1 MQGNTSAIVTIDKA
15 RQAVRGIVIGS
26 QTRGRRPK
34 SFSEIEVAQASIIYP
49 NGEIFIL
56 DTARVILICL
66 TRMRGHRLKSAWDK
80 NFLVGVRQK
89 AEDGETR
96 TKDARRAKCSDSY
109 SSPGQYSA
117 RFFFV
122 AHCPRASRRP
132 RVRFSNLCHFLDVR
146 LHAAAG
152 MANFNGRE
160 SVANCS
166 ASRMSPLDSSATC

>member
-26 QTRGRRPK
+26 QTRSRLPK
-34 SFSEIEVAQASIIYP
+34 SFSEIEVAQASIIYQ

-56 DTARVILICL
+56 DTARVILICF

-96 TKDARRAKCSDSY
+96 DEGCAPCEMFRFVLEPWA
-109 SSPGQYSA
+109 QYSA
-117 RFFFV
+117 RFFLLLT
-122 AHCPRASRRP
+122 ALELLAAPGSA
-132 RVRFSNLCHFLDVR
+132 FLI
-146 LHAAAG
+146 
-152 MANFNGRE
+152 
-160 SVANCS
+160 
-166 ASRMSPLDSSATC
+166 SATSSMRGFMQLPGWPTLTVESP

>member
-26 QTRGRRPK
+26 QTRSRLPK
-34 SFSEIEVAQASIIYP
+34 SFSEIEVAQASIIYQ

-56 DTARVILICL
+56 DTARVILICF

-89 AEDGETR
+89 RRMAKRG

-109 SSPGQYSA
+109 SSPGRNILPGFFLLLTALELLAAPGSA
-117 RFFFV
+117 
-122 AHCPRASRRP
+122 
-132 RVRFSNLCHFLDVR
+132 FLI
-146 LHAAAG
+146 
-152 MANFNGRE
+152 
-160 SVANCS
+160 
-166 ASRMSPLDSSATC
+166 SATSSMRGFMQLPGWPTLTVESP